1 MGKHKNSNDAVGNY
15 GIYQIIMTDDVVYKI
30 GKADLDRI
38 TKSTN
43 TTTRIHQQVRKL
55 RKKYVKQNVFYI
67 LLEEL
72 LGSTTSHAKKVE
84 QAILEIVIMD
94 MGYVP
99 EGNSKSY
106 KPKK

>member
-15 GIYQIIMTDDVVYKI
+15 GIYQIMTDDVVYKI

-43 TTTRIHQQVRKL
+43 TATRIHQQVRKL